1 MTKVY
6 VLRINNKEIG
16 NWEESWIINKKNKDP
31 NLDKIKVFNKLRIF
45 YIHKVQVEI
54 MILYQGIKED

>member
-16 NWEESWIINKKNKDP
+16 NWEESWIINKKNKDL